1 MSQNGI
7 KPQLSQSEAR
17 KNELSKYHLR
27 SINID
32 KTCSNVYLFLLTEL
46 RKVFSVPWALLY
58 EQECKDTGEKQK
70 KDKHKH

>member
-1 MSQNGI
+1 M
-7 KPQLSQSEAR
+7 
-17 KNELSKYHLR
+17 
-27 SINID
+27 NID

-70 KDKHKH
+70 KDKHKQ